1 MNHLAH
7 RRERIAR
14 IRSLEHRAAT
24 ARTAI
29 AQAAVANLTRVSI
42 RITALQSG
50 LSATIG
56 EANGQSLKARS
67 EMAARLNAAQ
77 SGLSRSLQQALT
89 VVERRTAEQRAAHQR
104 KDSAAKLHAQAVR
117 TAEKEATLRAD
128 ANRPFR
134 KLKVHLG
141 DAL

>member
-1 MNHLAH
+1 MSVAH

-29 AQAAVANLTRVSI
+29 AQAAVVNLTRVST
-42 RITALQSG
+42 RIAALQSG
-50 LSATIG
+50 LSATVG

-77 SGLSRSLQQALT
+77 TGLLHPLQQALT
-89 VVERRTAEQRAAHQR
+89 VVEGRAAEQRAAHQR
-104 KDSAAKLHAQAVR
+104 EDSAAKLHVQAVK
-117 TAEKEATLRAD
+117 TAEKEATLSAD

-134 KLKVHLG
+134 KLHIHLG
-141 DAL
+141 DAP